1 MFFFGKMLVHWNW
14 IVLGTWIL
22 IFFLSICILLWIML
36 LYNSNFSWY
45 KIKGGIIIKKRWK
58 QEWNILFYWIFN
70 ALLWE
75 IPIFQST
82 LEWSHFCNFSSS
94 HERHFETGQ
103 HCVLVCTACPPLSSW
118 LYWQLLP
125 WSMVWA
131 VRKHW
136 EGCLSISLEKR
147 LWQQWATSAEA
158 RQKRCLDNGTKMEEP
173 CWLQSWLWK
182 VWGEGFNNFIY
193 HLHCSSSAKRKQWES

>member
-1 MFFFGKMLVHWNW
+1 MKFF
-14 IVLGTWIL
+14 I
-22 IFFLSICILLWIML
+22 
-36 LYNSNFSWY
+36 
-45 KIKGGIIIKKRWK
+45 
-58 QEWNILFYWIFN
+58 YWIFY

-82 LEWSHFCNFSSS
+82 LEWSLFCNFSSS
-94 HERHFETGQ
+94 CERHFETGQ

-118 LYWQLLP
+118 LYWQLLL
-125 WSMVWA
+125 WSVVWA

-136 EGCLSISLEKR
+136 EGSLSISLEKR

-182 VWGEGFNNFIY
+182 VWGESFNNFIY
-193 HLHCSSSAKRKQWES
+193 HLHCSSSAKRRGNNESPRTRKQKRGKKTEGKSWWSFHIKNKIVAKVLKSLLEEEKG